1 MNHVRMLCLEL
12 VLLALGIDMASAQ
25 GRAAPIA
32 IHSVSVQLPAGQT
45 EFPPGPGA
53 DAAGK
58 CLICHS
64 ADMVSKQPLMSEA
77 AWRGVIN
84 KMRTA
89 YGAPITD
96 DDVNVLT
103 AYMTRINADQQTH

>member
-1 MNHVRMLCLEL
+1 MNHVRMLCLEFA
-12 VLLALGIDMASAQ
+12 LLALGLDMASAQ
-25 GRAAPIA
+25 SRVAPIA
-32 IHSVSVQLPAGQT
+32 IHSVSVQLPAGQA

-64 ADMVSKQPLMSEA
+64 ADMVLKQPLMSEA

-84 KMRTA
+84 KMRSA

-103 AYMTRINADQQTH
+103 AYMTRINADQQAH

>member
-12 VLLALGIDMASAQ
+12 MLLALGTGMASAQ
-25 GRAAPIA
+25 GRVAPIA
-32 IHSVSVQLPAGQT
+32 IHSVSVQLPAGQA

-53 DAAGK
+53 DVAGK

-64 ADMVSKQPLMSEA
+64 ADMVLKQPLMSEE
-77 AWRGVIN
+77 AWRSVIN
-84 KMRTA
+84 KMRSA